1 MAASN
6 IFLLFVTARY
16 VIPSL
21 PTVDLK
27 TIRNEIKNQTPLQ
40 QVSVDRQRLIKSRR
54 QEETQ
59 G

>member
-16 VIPSL
+16 VIPSF